1 MAYTAAYARSK
12 LRLMKLPPIPIDLD
26 LLRPGW
32 SLARVRGAL
41 EGTFEANALDDD
53 ERELFDDLLAAA
65 MDGTHTQHARDFWA
79 SFAGQLNTDS

>member
-1 MAYTAAYARSK
+1 M
-12 LRLMKLPPIPIDLD
+12 
-26 LLRPGW
+26 
-32 SLARVRGAL
+32 